1 MSSNTEFD
9 AIIVGGGH
17 NGLAAAAYLARAG
30 RDVLVLEKLEHP
42 GGAAVSAHAFDGVDA
57 RLSRYSYLVSLL
69 PQQIIDDL
77 GLRIKLARR
86 RYSSYTPDPQDGSRA
101 LLVDNEDEAATAAS
115 FTAVGAPDGEF
126 RAFTAFYAA
135 CRQLTEALWPT
146 MTSPLLPRSEARSL
160 ANRAGAS
167 QAWEAMIEHP
177 IGNAISK
184 ELHSDLVRG
193 VVLTDALIGTFAR
206 ADDEDLQQNIC
217 FLYHLIGGGT
227 GDWDVPVGGMGAVS
241 GELERAARD
250 AGATIL
256 TSADVTAVRPGGA
269 VDYRHGGQ
277 DRTSTARWILANVAP
292 AVLERLRG
300 TPESVL
306 GCGRAVAV
314 GGADAGADRDGNPN
328 HRREGAQVKVNL
340 LLKRLPRL
348 LDGSVSPEAAF
359 GGTFHINET
368 WSQLD
373 AAYRSAAAG
382 AVPSPLPCEIY
393 CHSLTDPSILSPE
406 LRAAGAQT
414 LTVFGLHVP
423 DRLVTAENNEARRAE
438 LQSAVL
444 ASLNSVLAEPIE
456 DLLLTDADG
465 RPCIETKTTLDI
477 ERAVGMPR
485 GNIFHGGLDWPF
497 VEDGDPLDTPARR
510 WGVATDDPRI
520 LLCGSGARRGGA
532 VSAIGGHN
540 AAMAVLESER
550 AWPCVNRTVDHAH
563 ESFLPR
569 PRPGRGQ
576 LEPAAGPP
584 GGGDVLHGIS
594 RRDRP
599 DHGHSQYRRRF
610 LGAGRR
616 REHHHD
622 GLPDDGGDGH
632 PAQQLA
638 GGAARCAPG
647 VLPRHRHLHRGVT
660 AVRAQPGPHHA
671 DPEPCPAGRRRGHD
685 GARGHPGGAA
695 RNAEEGPAAGHR
707 LPGVARAAGT
717 GPGAARG
724 RRADDLPVLALD
736 LPGQPA
742 PGSGRLPGRPAPG
755 PGGRRR

>member
-17 NGLAAAAYLARAG
+17 NGLAAAAYLAKAG
-30 RDVLVLEKLEHP
+30 RDVLVLEKLEHA

-77 GLRIKLARR
+77 GLRITLARR
-86 RYSSYTPDPQDGSRA
+86 RYSSYTPDPADGSRA
-101 LLVDNEDEAATAAS
+101 LLVDNGDEAATAAS
-115 FTAVGAPDGEF
+115 FAAVGAPDGEF
-126 RAFTAFYAA
+126 GAFTAFYAA

-146 MTSPLLPRSEARSL
+146 MTAPLLARSDARAL
-160 ANRAGAS
+160 AARAGADA
-167 QAWEAMIEHP
+167 AWEAMIEHP
-177 IGNAISK
+177 IGQAISR
-184 ELHSDLVRG
+184 ELGSDLVRG

-277 DRTSTARWILANVAP
+277 DHSSSARWVLSNVAP
-292 AVLERLRG
+292 VVLDRLRG
-300 TPESVL
+300 RPAAGLS
-306 GCGRAVAV
+306 
-314 GGADAGADRDGNPN
+314 AGAAAGPNPN
-328 HRREGAQVKVNL
+328 HHREGAQVKVNL
-340 LLKRLPRL
+340 LLKRLPEL

-373 AAYRSAAAG
+373 AAYSTAAAG
-382 AVPSPLPCEIY
+382 SVPSPLPCEIY
-393 CHSLTDPSILSPE
+393 CHSLTDPTILSPE
-406 LRAAGAQT
+406 LQAAGAQT

-423 DRLVTAENNEARRAE
+423 DRLVTAENNEDRRAE
-438 LQSAVL
+438 LQAAVL
-444 ASLNSVLAEPIE
+444 ASLNCVLAEPVE
-456 DLLLTDADG
+456 DLLLTGPDG

-497 VEDGDPLDTPARR
+497 VEDGEPLDTPARR
-510 WGVATDDPRI
+510 WGVATDDPQI

-540 AAMAVLESER
+540 AAMAVLESE
-550 AWPCVNRTVDHAH
+550 
-563 ESFLPR
+563 
-569 PRPGRGQ
+569 
-576 LEPAAGPP
+576 PP
-584 GGGDVLHGIS
+584 L
-594 RRDRP
+594 
-599 DHGHSQYRRRF
+599 
-610 LGAGRR
+610 
-616 REHHHD
+616 
-622 GLPDDGGDGH
+622 
-632 PAQQLA
+632 
-638 GGAARCAPG
+638 
-647 VLPRHRHLHRGVT
+647 
-660 AVRAQPGPHHA
+660 HHA
-671 DPEPCPAGRRRGHD
+671 
-685 GARGHPGGAA
+685 
-695 RNAEEGPAAGHR
+695 
-707 LPGVARAAGT
+707 
-717 GPGAARG
+717 
-724 RRADDLPVLALD
+724 
-736 LPGQPA
+736 
-742 PGSGRLPGRPAPG
+742 
-755 PGGRRR
+755 